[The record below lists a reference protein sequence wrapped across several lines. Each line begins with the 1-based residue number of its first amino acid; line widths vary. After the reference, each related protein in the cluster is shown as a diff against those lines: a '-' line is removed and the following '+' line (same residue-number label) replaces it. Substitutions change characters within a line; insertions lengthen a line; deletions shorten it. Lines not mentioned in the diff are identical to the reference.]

1 MFVRERTKN
10 PYVKWNKVARQSNKR
25 KKERASHTQGVV
37 SNHYKENKK
46 LSLPRE
52 TTSQKE
58 TWAEIFQEMECK
70 SFD

>member
-58 TWAEIFQEMECK
+58 T
-70 SFD
+70 